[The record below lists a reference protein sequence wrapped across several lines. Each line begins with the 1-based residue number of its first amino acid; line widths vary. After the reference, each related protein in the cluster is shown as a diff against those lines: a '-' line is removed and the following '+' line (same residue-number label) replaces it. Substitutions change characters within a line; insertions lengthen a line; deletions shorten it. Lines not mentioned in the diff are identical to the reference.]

1 MSAPTLRHNQP
12 IHDELHP
19 LVYKALAGLT
29 VWLVLS
35 IWVLFSGAHYIGL
48 ILAMITV
55 FFIVLTGILTL
66 IAITWRRRAA
76 HADHPPEE
84 TFHVWAGQQFR
95 TWTGDLAGHA
105 AAAQI
110 LLPIAAVAFSMTIF
124 GLIYNLASI
133 PHLS

>member
-1 MSAPTLRHNQP
+1 MSAPTPRHNQP
-12 IHDELHP
+12 VHDELHP

-35 IWVLFSGAHYIGL
+35 IWVLFSGAQYIGL

-66 IAITWRRRAA
+66 IANTWWHRAA
-76 HADHPPEE
+76 HTDHPPEE
-84 TFHVWAGQQFR
+84 TFPVWASQQFR
-95 TWTGDLAGHA
+95 TWTGDLTGHA
-105 AAAQI
+105 AAVQI

-124 GLIYNLASI
+124 GLVYNLTSI